1 MFRPCEAAKRMPNT
15 AADPMSRWD
24 FAVNGLAGDE
34 ADGSSHVVKVFTEL
48 TVVEVISGPAA

>member
-1 MFRPCEAAKRMPNT
+1 
-15 AADPMSRWD
+15 MSRWD